1 MDGAPLPDS
10 ERQPGFPAALN
21 NLGLALQEQGRL
33 AEAEQAFRRAIAADP
48 RYARARYNLGN
59 VLRAQGRLAEAV
71 ASLRTALELQPSYPK
86 AWNALGVAL
95 LESEDLAGAAD
106 CLRRAI
112 QLAPRYAKA
121 LFNYGDLLARLDRW
135 EEAIESLRRAI
146 QADPGHAKAHAR
158 LGGLLVSRFQFGAA
172 ERAFLRVVEID
183 PGHAE
188 ARTGLAACRAQ
199 LCDWRERE
207 AEIAAVRAAVIRCL
221 GKGQA
226 SPLSPSLAMV
236 LGLPAAEQ
244 LAIARDTAK
253 RLAGRSAA
261 ADLPPHSAAMRNGR
275 LRLGYLSSD
284 FRDNA
289 LAHLTRRLYGLHDR
303 SRFKVFGYSL
313 GKDDGSEY
321 RRGIAKDCDHFVDLA
336 AAAPVAAARRI
347 REDGI
352 GILVDLTGFAA
363 GSRPEILA
371 LRPAPIQATYLYPGT
386 LGGVFTDYFLG
397 DAVITPPQHQEHF
410 GESLVLLP
418 GCYQVNDHLQPIAP
432 RRFERQEHGLPDDA
446 FVFCSFNMHWKI
458 EPVIWDVWMRILA
471 RVPRGVL
478 WLQDMAPPAR
488 ENLRRE
494 AEARG
499 VRSDRLVFAPH
510 LKKPEH
516 LARCGLADLFLDTW
530 ICNAHTTASDA
541 LWSGVPVLTCPG
553 DHLPARVAASLLH
566 AAGLPELAVA
576 DLSTYE
582 ETAVRLAQDRE
593 ALAGLRARVAA
604 ARTGSPLYDTPRKVR
619 DLERAFLAMW
629 ERHEKGEPPAAI
641 AVEALP
647 WETQ

>member
-1 MDGAPLPDS
+1 MVV
-10 ERQPGFPAALN
+10 PGALN

-33 AEAEQAFRRAIAADP
+33 AEAEAAFRRAIAADS
-48 RYARARYNLGN
+48 RYAKARYNLGN
-59 VLRAQGRLAEAV
+59 VLRAQGRMAEAM
-71 ASLRTALELQPSYPK
+71 ASLRTALELQPEYPQ

-95 LESEDLAGAAD
+95 RESDDLEAAAD

-112 QLAPRYAKA
+112 RLAPRYAKA
-121 LFNYGDLLARLDRW
+121 LFNYGDLLARLDRR
-135 EEAIESLRRAI
+135 EEAIETLRRAA
-146 QADPGHAKAHAR
+146 QADPRHAGAHAR
-158 LGGLLVSRFQFGAA
+158 LGSLLVSSFQVGAA
-172 ERAFLRVVEID
+172 EKAFARALGID
-183 PGHAE
+183 PSHE
-188 ARTGLAACRAQ
+188 DARTGLAACRAQ

-207 AEIAAVRAAVIRCL
+207 AEIASVRAAVARRL
-221 GKGQA
+221 GQGQA
-226 SPLSPSLAMV
+226 SPLSPSPAMV

-244 LAIARDTAK
+244 LAIARDTAE
-253 RLAGRSAA
+253 RLAKGLAKAA
-261 ADLPPHSAAMRNGR
+261 ADLPPQSAVRKDGR

-303 SRFKVFGYSL
+303 ARFEVAGYSL
-313 GKDDGSEY
+313 GRDDGSEY
-321 RRGIAKDCDHFVDLA
+321 RRGIAADCDRFVDLA
-336 AAAPVAAARRI
+336 AASPAEAARRI

-352 GILVDLTGFAA
+352 DLLIDLTGFAA
-363 GSRPEILA
+363 GSRPAILA
-371 LRPAPIQATYLYPGT
+371 LRPAPVQAVYLYPGT

-397 DAVITPPQHQEHF
+397 DPVITPLEHQPCF

-418 GCYQVNDHLQPIAP
+418 HCYQVNDHLQPIAA
-432 RRFERQEHGLPDDA
+432 RSFEREEQGLPPDA
-446 FVFCSFNMHWKI
+446 FVFCSFNNHWKI
-458 EPVIWDVWMRILA
+458 EPTIWDLWMRILT
-471 RVPRGVL
+471 RVPGGVL

-499 VRSDRLVFAPH
+499 VRADRLVFAPY
-510 LKKPEH
+510 LEKPEH

-566 AAGLPELAVA
+566 AAGLPELVVA
-576 DLSTYE
+576 DLAAYE
-582 ETAVRLAQDRE
+582 ETAVRLAEDRV

-604 ARTGSPLYDTPRKVR
+604 ARTDSPLYDTPRRVR

-629 ERHEKGEPPAAI
+629 ARYEKGEPPAPI
-641 AVEALP
+641 VVQDLP
-647 WETQ
+647 METR

>member
-1 MDGAPLPDS
+1 VDGAP
-10 ERQPGFPAALN
+10 R
-21 NLGLALQEQGRL
+21 
-33 AEAEQAFRRAIAADP
+33 
-48 RYARARYNLGN
+48 
-59 VLRAQGRLAEAV
+59 
-71 ASLRTALELQPSYPK
+71 
-86 AWNALGVAL
+86 
-95 LESEDLAGAAD
+95 
-106 CLRRAI
+106 
-112 QLAPRYAKA
+112 
-121 LFNYGDLLARLDRW
+121 
-135 EEAIESLRRAI
+135 EEAIESLRRAAK
-146 QADPGHAKAHAR
+146 ADPGHAGTHVR
-158 LGGLLVSRFQFGAA
+158 LGGLLVSSHQFGAA
-172 ERAFLRVVEID
+172 GKAFARVLEID
-183 PGHAE
+183 PGHEE
-188 ARTGLAACRAQ
+188 ARAGLAACRAQ

-207 AEIAAVRAAVIRCL
+207 AEIAAVRAAVARRL
-221 GKGQA
+221 AHGQP
-226 SPLSPSLAMV
+226 SPLSPSPAMV

-244 LAIARDTAK
+244 LAIARDTAE
-253 RLAGRSAA
+253 RLAKGVAKTAADPPPWSAA
-261 ADLPPHSAAMRNGR
+261 RQGGR

-303 SRFKVFGYSL
+303 GRFEVFCYSL
-313 GKDDGSEY
+313 GPDDGSEY
-321 RRGIAKDCDHFVDLA
+321 RRGIAADCDVFVDLA
-336 AAAPVAAARRI
+336 AAAPAAAARRI

-371 LRPAPIQATYLYPGT
+371 LRPAPVQAVYLYPGT

-397 DAVITPPQHQEHF
+397 DPVITPLEHQPFF
-410 GESLVLLP
+410 GERLVLLP
-418 GCYQVNDHLQPIAP
+418 HCYQVNDHLQPIAP
-432 RRFERQEHGLPDDA
+432 RRFARQEQGLPDEA

-458 EPVIWDVWMRILA
+458 EPVIWDVWMRILR
-471 RVPRGVL
+471 RVPSGVL

-499 VRSDRLVFAPH
+499 VRADRLVFAPH
-510 LKKPEH
+510 YKKSEH

-566 AAGLPELAVA
+566 AAGLPEMAVA
-576 DLSTYE
+576 GLSVYE

-593 ALAGLRARVAA
+593 ALADLRARVAA
-604 ARTGSPLYDTPRKVR
+604 ARTSSPLYDTPRMVR

-629 ERHEKGEPPAAI
+629 ARHEQGEPPAPI
-641 AVEALP
+641 VVESLP
-647 WETQ
+647 QETP